1 MVEVMN
7 AGVGPVVAGG
17 KLLWPGESCRLTQS
31 EVAAVNAVHGV
42 GTLVAV
48 GQALA
53 AAEEGAPVESAP
65 VVEAAASGRKGRK

>member
-48 GQALA
+48 GQAP
-53 AAEEGAPVESAP
+53 APTEDAP